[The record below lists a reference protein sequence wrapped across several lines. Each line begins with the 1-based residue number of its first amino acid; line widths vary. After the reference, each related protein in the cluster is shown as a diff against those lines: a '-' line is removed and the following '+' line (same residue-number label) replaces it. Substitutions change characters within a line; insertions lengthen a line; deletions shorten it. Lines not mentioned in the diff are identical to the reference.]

1 MNNFTDITDEQIL
14 KEAET
19 IFNENPQLRKCSQC
33 IHSNEDCSRCNKVG
47 IPLTRVSYSGLC
59 PNYMTHEQRL
69 IEQTRANLA
78 KHERE
83 NKKVNHLLTMTL
95 NCIDAAMLFFE
106 DFSGRIER
114 EYKIAEKRGIG
125 DARVRKNDRAW
136 MAELKRGIKGMKT
149 HMVGLQKQYNHLVQ
163 PIFDKVFYDKGS
175 GRYNVELYDDHQSDA
190 MELAHLVLRYFDV
203 AYLNVGN
210 VEKIIG
216 LMKTMDSCGV
226 MEDNDFKH
234 YNFIR

>member
-1 MNNFTDITDEQIL
+1 MNFTDITDEQIV

-19 IFNENPQLRKCSQC
+19 IFNEHPQLRKCSQC
-33 IHSNEDCSRCNKVG
+33 IHSNEDSTFCYKNEKPISRYQYC
-47 IPLTRVSYSGLC
+47 GLC
-59 PNYMTHEQRL
+59 PYHKTNEQKM
-69 IEQTRANLA
+69 IEETRANLA
-78 KHERE
+78 RHERE

-95 NCIDAAMLFFE
+95 NCIDAAMLFYE
-106 DFSGRIER
+106 DFCGRVEK
-114 EYKIAEKRGIG
+114 EYKIAEWRGIG
-125 DARVRKNDRAW
+125 DARVRKIDRAW
-136 MAELKRGIKGMKT
+136 MASLKKGVKAMKA
-149 HMVGLQKQYNHLVQ
+149 HMDGLQKQYNHFVQ
-163 PIFDKVFYDKGS
+163 PIFDKVFYDKGN
-175 GRYNVELYDDHQSDA
+175 GRYNVELYDDHQADA

-234 YNFIR
+234 YNFRR